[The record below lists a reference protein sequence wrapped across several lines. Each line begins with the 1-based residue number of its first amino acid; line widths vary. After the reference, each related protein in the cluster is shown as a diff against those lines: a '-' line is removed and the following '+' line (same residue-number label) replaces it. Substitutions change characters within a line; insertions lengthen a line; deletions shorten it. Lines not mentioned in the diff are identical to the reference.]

1 MEQATAVSDLL
12 ALNAKLDDLAVQVA
26 FLTEQ
31 ARETARRQQERSE
44 LVHDLLPI
52 ANDAV
57 GLVTEQLEEIQEYV
71 DLEDL
76 LRLVKRLMRN
86 GRNLDRMF
94 DRLESLMDLAQ
105 TLGPLSDSIFEK
117 ATDSLQAAEQRG
129 YFALAK
135 GGARAVDRVASS
147 LTPDDLDCLAN
158 NAVVVIAAFQG
169 LCQPVESA
177 SVRSLLRQMRDP
189 DVRKGIAVVMRM
201 LRAVGARAGSEQQVT
216 AATQSGAG
224 GG

>member
-1 MEQATAVSDLL
+1 MEQAPTISDL
-12 ALNAKLDDLAVQVA
+12 ATLNAKLDDLASQVA

-57 GLVTEQLEEIQEYV
+57 GLVTEQLEEIQGYV
-71 DLEDL
+71 DLSDL
-76 LRLVKRLMRN
+76 LRLLKRLLRN
-86 GRNLDRMF
+86 TRNLDRMF
-94 DRLESLMDLAQ
+94 DQLESLMDLAQ

-135 GGARAVDRVASS
+135 GGARAVDRVARS

-177 SVRSLLRQMRDP
+177 SIRSLLGQMRDP
-189 DVRKGIAVVMRM
+189 DVRRGIAVAMRM
-201 LRAVGARAGSEQQVT
+201 LRAIGARAGSEQQVT
-216 AATQSGAG
+216 VAAQSPVEK
-224 GG
+224 